1 MYDKKR
7 KKETSSLKEAIEAHM
22 ESYRL
27 KGKFKQVQLIN
38 NWEKLMGKPIA
49 TRTTNIY
56 VHKNILFVTVSSAPL
71 KNELNLSKKKIIEL
85 FEREM
90 GEGIIDDIIIK

>member
-7 KKETSSLKEAIEAHM
+7 TKDTSSLKDAIEAHLD
-22 ESYRL
+22 SYRL
-27 KGKFKQVQLIN
+27 KGKYKQVQLIY
-38 NWEKLMGKPIA
+38 NWEKIMGKPIA

-71 KNELNLSKKKIIEL
+71 KNELNLSKQKIIEL

-90 GEGIIDDIIIK
+90 GAGIVDDIIIR

>member
-7 KKETSSLKEAIEAHM
+7 KKDTATLKEAIESHM

-27 KGKFKQVQLIN
+27 KGKIKQIQLIN
-38 NWEKLMGKPIA
+38 NWERIMGKPIA
-49 TRTTNIY
+49 ARTTNLYI
-56 VHKNILFVTVSSAPL
+56 HKNILFVTVSSAPL
-71 KNELNLSKKKIIEL
+71 KNELNLSKQKIIEL

-90 GEGIIDDIIIK
+90 GDGVIDDVIIR

>member
-7 KKETSSLKEAIEAHM
+7 KKETSSLKDAIEAHM

-27 KGKFKQVQLIN
+27 KGKFKQIQLIN
-38 NWEKLMGKPIA
+38 NWEKLMGKPISS
-49 TRTTNIY
+49 RTTNIY
-56 VHKNILFVTVSSAPL
+56 VHKNILFVTLSSAPL
-71 KNELNLSKKKIIEL
+71 KNELTLSKQKIIEL

-90 GEGIIDDIIIK
+90 GEGVIEDIIFK

>member
-1 MYDKKR
+1 MKDKSRTKT
-7 KKETSSLKEAIEAHM
+7 TSTMKEAMESLL

-27 KGKFKQVQLIN
+27 KGKYKQVQLIN
-38 NWEKLMGKPIA
+38 NWERIMGKPIA
-49 TRTTNIY
+49 VRTTDLY

-71 KNELNLSKKKIIEL
+71 KNELNFSKHKIIEL

-90 GEGIIDDIIIK
+90 GKGIIDDIVIR